1 LAAVAA
7 TALVCFGLLGLLAV
21 PVDLRF
27 AVGPT
32 ARPRLELAWA
42 FGLWRGE
49 LQGRRGSVRRRSRGR
64 WSEAAAW
71 ARAWREGLGERLPRL
86 LRSLRRGVRVR
97 ELRLRARVG
106 LGDPADTG
114 LLVGWAAP
122 LLAMARAAPRLDLHL
137 EPDFAREILEGEAR
151 GELRAFPLLVLP
163 PLLRF
168 ALSSST
174 VRGVRALRSRR

>member
-1 LAAVAA
+1 MEAAAAVAV
-7 TALVCFGLLGLLAV
+7 ALFGLLALLAV

-27 AVGPT
+27 AFG
-32 ARPRLELAWA
+32 AMERSHLEVAWG

-49 LQGRRGSVRRRSRGR
+49 LRGR
-64 WSEAAAW
+64 ARSDRARSPRRWSQPAAW
-71 ARAWREGLGERLPRL
+71 VRAWRAGLGDRVLRL

-97 ELRLRARVG
+97 EVKLRARVG

-114 LLVGWAAP
+114 MLVGWAAP
-122 LLAMARAAPRLDLHL
+122 LLAVARAAPGLDLRL
-137 EPDFAREILEGEAR
+137 EPDFAREVLEGEAR

-168 ALSSST
+168 ALSPAT
-174 VRGVRALRSRR
+174 LRALRALRSRR

>member
-1 LAAVAA
+1 MEAAAVV
-7 TALVCFGLLGLLAV
+7 ALALLGLLAV

-27 AVGPT
+27 AFGAA
-32 ARPRLELAWA
+32 ARSHLEIAWG

-49 LQGRRGSVRRRSRGR
+49 LRGRPRAERRRSSGR
-64 WSEAAAW
+64 WSEPAAW
-71 ARAWREGLGERLPRL
+71 VRAWREGLGDRVPPL

-97 ELRLRARVG
+97 EVKLRARVG

-114 LLVGWAAP
+114 ILVGFAAP
-122 LLAMARAAPRLDLHL
+122 LLTMARAAPRLDLRL
-137 EPDFAREILEGEAR
+137 EPDFAREVLEGEAR

-168 ALSSST
+168 ALSPTT
-174 VRGVRALRSRR
+174 VRAVRALRSRR